1 MRDFLLG
8 LVEWED
14 RMFRRTLLKGRL
26 LLPEVLPLVIM
37 PLLYADLSFTK
48 LILTFESALHPF

>member
-1 MRDFLLG
+1 MRELLLG

-14 RMFRRTLLKGRL
+14 RRFRSTLLKGGL

-37 PLLYADLSFTK
+37 PLLYAEISFTK
-48 LILTFESALHPF
+48 LILIPQSALHPL